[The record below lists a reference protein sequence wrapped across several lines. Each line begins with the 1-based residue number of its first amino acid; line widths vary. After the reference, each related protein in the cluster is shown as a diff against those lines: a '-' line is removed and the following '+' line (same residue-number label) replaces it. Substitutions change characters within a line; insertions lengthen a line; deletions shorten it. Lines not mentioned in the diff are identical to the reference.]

1 METKRNRKLVC
12 LVISLLMVLTLLPSA
27 IFADTASAD
36 KPVPT
41 GTAGVD
47 VIKLEVNG
55 QDADVETTE
64 SAYTY
69 KVNEEFSF
77 GDKIKFTFTG
87 GGAWKHNKYDI
98 KLVAPDGSTAGAACV
113 VGSGTYAGDEKED
126 EAGYLKANSNAD
138 NAILD
143 LTINK
148 PEAGDVQ
155 YGTYTLVIMAG
166 SASRRTELTND
177 VNFNIAICKKIS
189 ECSVSMNDKFEY
201 TGEAI
206 EPEVTVTA
214 GDGTVLVKDKDYIT
228 EYENNIGGGTAT
240 VKIKGIGAYD
250 GTIKKTFEI
259 IRPLS
264 SGLKIS
270 LPSDVL
276 IYNGNEKEPMV
287 TVKDT
292 AGNRLKMNID
302 FEVEY
307 INNIKCGTATAR
319 ITGINNYS
327 GTVTKTFS
335 IRPAKA
341 SVTRVTPGA
350 RKFTVTAKSQKASG
364 VTGYQVA
371 YKLSTGKTY
380 KTVRTTS
387 NVKTLKSLKKG
398 KKYYV
403 KVRAYKKVSGSKY
416 LYGSYSSVKS
426 VRVK

>member
-41 GTAGVD
+41 GTEGVD

-64 SAYTY
+64 SADTY

-87 GGAWKHNKYDI
+87 GGARRYCEYNI
-98 KLVAPDGSTAGAACV
+98 KLVAPDGSTAGTAYVA
-113 VGSGTYAGDEKED
+113 SSEDTSKSD
-126 EAGYLKANSNAD
+126 EAGYLKANSTSMDAV
-138 NAILD
+138 LD

-148 PEAGDVQ
+148 PESGDVQ
-155 YGTYTLVIMAG
+155 CGTYSLVILAG
-166 SASRRTELTND
+166 SISRRVELTND
-177 VNFNIAICKKIS
+177 VKFNIDIFKKIS
-189 ECSVSMNDKFEY
+189 DCSVSMTEKAEY
-201 TGEAI
+201 TGSAI
-206 EPEVTVTA
+206 EPEVAVTA
-214 GDGTVLVKDKDYIT
+214 ADGATLVKDNDYSLEYKDNT
-228 EYENNIGGGTAT
+228 ECGTAT
-240 VKIKGIGAYD
+240 VKIKGIGDYR
-250 GTIKKTFEI
+250 GTIEKTFVI
-259 IRPLS
+259 SRSLP
-264 SGLKIS
+264 GLKIS

-307 INNIKCGTATAR
+307 IDNIKCGKATAR

-341 SVTRVTPGA
+341 SVTKVKPGK

-364 VTGYQVA
+364 VTGYQIA
-371 YKLSTGKTY
+371 YRQSTSKTY
-380 KTVRTTS
+380 KTVRTTG
-387 NVKTLKSLKKG
+387 NVKTFKSLKKG